1 MILTEATSTAMV
13 MLSTPAKGNWGYIYM
28 YGNGANN
35 QGTGNM
41 DYCKVLYAG
50 AAYGYAVYYSNS
62 DDGYFTNSLIQ
73 YSDNAGLKADNDT
86 LTLTN
91 NSFLNCDTYGVYSTG
106 AMLNLDNCIVNN
118 NGSHGILS
126 SSGGELQIN
135 NCQFNNNGGYAVN
148 LNNINIKTYTGNTGS
163 GNLINAFGISGSI
176 DQNFTLS
183 QSVCGF
189 PYVLIGSTTLTT
201 NHTLTIPAGE
211 VIKSWGGSLMIYGTL
226 NAIGTASQNIVFT
239 SLYDDTYG
247 GDLNSD
253 GDATT
258 PAKGNWGYIYMYG
271 NGANNQGTG
280 NMDFCKILYAG
291 ATYGYAVYY
300 ANSDDGYFT
309 NSLIQYSDNAGLEVD
324 NTSIHVRGNNF
335 LDNDTYGVYIL
346 GSVVPDLGWC
356 LYHRKI
362 IADFGQIELSDAGLN
377 TFINNDNGNIQL
389 FNGSNS
395 EINAYYNDWGY
406 YTESE
411 IDAHIYDDDE
421 NASLWT
427 GSFQSL
433 VRSFESALCRSFW
446 CRYPFRRSAAG
457 CAVYRFNTVC
467 RQLLGM
473 GF

>member
-1 MILTEATSTAMV
+1 MNSSIVYFESSDFASNNGDGLYASQGEPHIDNCFFLNNGGYAAYLSNVNVKTYTGNTGSGNLINAFGISGTIDQNFTLSQSVCGFPYVLIGSTTLTTNHTLTIPAGEVIKSWGGSLMIYGTLNAIGTASQNIVFTSLYDDTYGGDLNSDGDAT
-13 MLSTPAKGNWGYIYM
+13 TPSKGNWGYIYM

-189 PYVLIGSTTLTT
+189 PYVLIGSTTSTT

-247 GDLNSD
+247 GDLNGD
-253 GDATT
+253 GNATT
-258 PAKGNWGYIYMYG
+258 PSKGDWQYIYMYG

-280 NMDFCKILYAG
+280 NMDYCKVLYAG

-300 ANSDDGYFT
+300 
-309 NSLIQYSDNAGLEVD
+309 
-324 NTSIHVRGNNF
+324 SI
-335 LDNDTYGVYIL
+335 
-346 GSVVPDLGWC
+346 
-356 LYHRKI
+356 
-362 IADFGQIELSDAGLN
+362 
-377 TFINNDNGNIQL
+377 
-389 FNGSNS
+389 
-395 EINAYYNDWGY
+395 
-406 YTESE
+406 
-411 IDAHIYDDDE
+411 
-421 NASLWT
+421 
-427 GSFQSL
+427 
-433 VRSFESALCRSFW
+433 
-446 CRYPFRRSAAG
+446 FR
-457 CAVYRFNTVC
+457 
-467 RQLLGM
+467 
-473 GF
+473 